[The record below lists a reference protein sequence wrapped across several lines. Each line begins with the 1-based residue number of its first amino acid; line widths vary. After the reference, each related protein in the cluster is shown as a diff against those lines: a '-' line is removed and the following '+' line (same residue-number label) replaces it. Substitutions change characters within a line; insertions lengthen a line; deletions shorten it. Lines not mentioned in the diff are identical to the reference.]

1 MLVINYVV
9 AGYDKAQVIHGI
21 SLKVEPGEIVALVGP
36 NGAGKTTTI
45 RCITGEI
52 HPRKGIVTYNG
63 VDISE
68 MPSHKIVNVGISCSP
83 EGRNIFGNLS
93 VYDNLK
99 MGGYLVKGRK
109 HFKERISWVY
119 DLFPRLKER
128 KNQLAESLS
137 GGEQQM
143 LAIGRAIMNE
153 PSLLLLD
160 EPSLGLAP
168 VIVDMIYEKITEIC
182 KEGASILLV
191 EQNVSLALEI
201 SQMAY
206 VMESGQIKLSGPS
219 AEVEK
224 NPYVIDTYLGVR

>member
-1 MLVINYVV
+1 
-9 AGYDKAQVIHGI
+9 
-21 SLKVEPGEIVALVGP
+21 
-36 NGAGKTTTI
+36 
-45 RCITGEI
+45 
-52 HPRKGIVTYNG
+52 
-63 VDISE
+63 
-68 MPSHKIVNVGISCSP
+68 
-83 EGRNIFGNLS
+83 
-93 VYDNLK
+93 
-99 MGGYLVKGRK
+99 
-109 HFKERISWVY
+109 
-119 DLFPRLKER
+119 
-128 KNQLAESLS
+128 
-137 GGEQQM
+137 M